1 MMFQNIALYNTNVT
15 IIMVVVFALV
25 CLALVGFLIK
35 AMASSGKKEIE
46 ADTETKD

>member
-1 MMFQNIALYNTNVT
+1 MLQNIALYDTNVT

-35 AMASSGKKEIE
+35 AMASGGKKEIE
-46 ADTETKD
+46 TDTEPKD